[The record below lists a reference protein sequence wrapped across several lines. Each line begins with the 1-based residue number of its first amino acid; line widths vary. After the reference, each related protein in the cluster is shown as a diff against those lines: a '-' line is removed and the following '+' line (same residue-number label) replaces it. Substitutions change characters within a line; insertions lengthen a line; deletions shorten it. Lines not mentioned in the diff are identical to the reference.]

1 MMRNAISGELV
12 KWNATRFGTNYM
24 FLDSIYQKRE
34 QFLQWVSSLDFL
46 NSKWADTE
54 DERFMQVR
62 FSCIKWWDGLKYIID
77 TVQPVYKFLR
87 FADQD
92 KRPDLCDVVMEFQ
105 NMKAEMES
113 FFGRNTSTWTE
124 YNKILEAMIRDVYIG
139 TYVGAG
145 KPVRLYQLYALHF
158 KIINFVLN

>member
-1 MMRNAISGELV
+1 V

-24 FLDSIYQKRE
+24 FLDSIYRKRE
-34 QFLQWVSSLDFL
+34 QFLQWVSSPDFL

-54 DERFMQVR
+54 DGRFMQTR
-62 FSCIKWWDGLKYIID
+62 FSCIEWWDVLKYIID

-92 KRPDLCDVVMEFQ
+92 KRPTLCDVVMEFQ

-113 FFGRNTSTWTE
+113 FFSRNTSTWNE
-124 YNKILEAMIRDVYIG
+124 YNNILEARIRDVYIG

-145 KPVRLYQLYALHF
+145 KHVPLYQLYVSHF
-158 KIINFVLN
+158 KTIDFVLN